1 MAWFPGYEEKY
12 NAFLLPDLV
21 HSLASTYTVFARAEM
36 AAKIGPVG
44 VREVP
49 YYDIPTL
56 LLYARHTEPP
66 SRETGIPERR
76 TKIQIGGG

>member
-1 MAWFPGYEEKY
+1 MTWYPGLETKY
-12 NAFLLPDLV
+12 NAFLSPRFV
-21 HSLASTYTVFARAEM
+21 HALAMSYRDFARAEM
-36 AAKIGPVG
+36 AAKIGPIG

-56 LLYARHTEPP
+56 LLFARHAEPP
-66 SRETGIPERR
+66 ARETGIPERR

>member
-1 MAWFPGYEEKY
+1 MTWYPGLEKRY
-12 NAFLLPDLV
+12 TAFLSPEIV
-21 HSLASTYTVFARAEM
+21 HGLATSYRDYARAEM

-56 LLYARHTEPP
+56 LLLARPGMPP
-66 SRETGIPERR
+66 VRETGIPERR
-76 TKIQIGGG
+76 TKIQVGGG